1 MGRVRQNHVIYLNN
15 LQVDKNH
22 RGWIDF
28 DDFLSLIAH
37 YANAE
42 VDTAEILEA
51 FSAFDDDGNGTI
63 KVEDLKLALT
73 NLGDKMDDEEFTE
86 LLRLADVKKDG
97 VIKYKSFVEMVEGK
111 KRKGKKKRAIE
122 SIS

>member
-1 MGRVRQNHVIYLNN
+1 M
-15 LQVDKNH
+15 
-22 RGWIDF
+22 
-28 DDFLSLIAH
+28 
-37 YANAE
+37 
-42 VDTAEILEA
+42 
-51 FSAFDDDGNGTI
+51 FDDDGSGTI
-63 KVEDLKLALT
+63 TVEDLKFALT

-122 SIS
+122 SISWDVWLAGTKLIGNYWQ

>member
-1 MGRVRQNHVIYLNN
+1 M
-15 LQVDKNH
+15 K
-22 RGWIDF
+22 F
-28 DDFLSLIAH
+28 
-37 YANAE
+37 
-42 VDTAEILEA
+42 
-51 FSAFDDDGNGTI
+51 
-63 KVEDLKLALT
+63 ALT

-122 SIS
+122 SISWDVWLAGTKLIGN

>member
-1 MGRVRQNHVIYLNN
+1 MGRVRENHVIYLNN

-28 DDFLSLIAH
+28 DDFLSLVAH
-37 YANAE
+37 HANAE
-42 VDTAEILEA
+42 VETSELLEA
-51 FSAFDDDGNGTI
+51 FSVFDDDGSGTI
-63 KVEDLKLALT
+63 TAEDLKFALT

-111 KRKGKKKRAIE
+111 KRKGKKKRGV
-122 SIS
+122 

>member
-1 MGRVRQNHVIYLNN
+1 
-15 LQVDKNH
+15 
-22 RGWIDF
+22 
-28 DDFLSLIAH
+28 
-37 YANAE
+37 
-42 VDTAEILEA
+42 
-51 FSAFDDDGNGTI
+51 
-63 KVEDLKLALT
+63 
-73 NLGDKMDDEEFTE
+73 MDDEEFTE